1 MTNEAI
7 LLEANEKMSQTIQLQ
22 AEQIQLLTEQVNYLT
37 EKLFGKSKETMDPAL
52 SGQLSLFGAQKI
64 EEPVK
69 EEIIKVGGHKRK
81 KKKGR
86 KQAIL
91 DQLPTQEV
99 HHRLEGDACHC
110 PNCDHQL
117 KEIGSHPVSQEVVF
131 QPATLRKDVHIQH
144 AYKCEH
150 CSLINETD
158 VIVKAD
164 TPKQPIGNSFG
175 SASVVTETIH
185 QKYELKVPAYRQIE
199 DWKTLGLPITRTN
212 ITDWHIKVTDYY
224 LNDFYHLLKDQLLT
238 QDILHCD
245 ETTYKVIESDTA
257 KTYYWVAES
266 SAHHNQPVVLYY
278 HNQSRSGRVIKE
290 FLNGYSG
297 YIHCDMWGAYQQLQ
311 EVTLVGCFAHVRRKF
326 YDALPTNS
334 TYTDYSA
341 QAVAKIDKLFE
352 LEREWQPLSNNERF
366 EKRQEILKPKLE
378 EFFEWIGTI
387 DALPK
392 TALGKAIEYTL
403 KFQRHFLTVLE
414 DGRLELSN
422 NRAERAVKTLVM
434 GRKNWL
440 FSTSFDGA
448 KSTAT
453 ILSIL
458 ETAKANGLNSRQ
470 YMQYLLEE
478 LPQLVTM
485 KNPELLAAYLPW
497 HPNIQAKFKKN
508 DKIPY

>member
-1 MTNEAI
+1 MTNEEI
-7 LLEANEKMSQTIQLQ
+7 LTEQNEKLSQTIQLQ
-22 AEQIQLLTEQVNYLT
+22 SEQIQLLTEQVNFLKD
-37 EKLFGKSKETMDPAL
+37 KLFGQSKETIDPSL
-52 SGQLSLFGAQKI
+52 SGQLSLFGGQKE
-64 EEPVK
+64 EEPVI

-99 HHRLEGDACHC
+99 HHRLEGDTCHC
-110 PNCDHQL
+110 PYCTHEL
-117 KEIGSHPVSQEVVF
+117 KEIGSYPISQEVIF

-144 AYKCEH
+144 AYKCDH
-150 CSLINETD
+150 CSLENETD
-158 VIVKAD
+158 VIIKAK

-175 SASVVTETIH
+175 SASIVAETIH
-185 QKYELKVPAYRQIE
+185 QKYELKVPAYRQVE
-199 DWKTLGLPITRTN
+199 DWETLGLPLTRNN

-224 LNDFYHLLKDQLLT
+224 LKDFYQLLKSQLLT

-245 ETTYKVIESDTA
+245 ETSYTVIGSDTS

-266 SAHHNQPVVLYY
+266 SVHHNRQVVLYY

-297 YIHCDMWGAYQQLQ
+297 YIHCDMWSAYQQLSN
-311 EVTLVGCFAHVRRKF
+311 VTLVGCFAHVRRKF
-326 YDALPTNS
+326 YDALPSNYTN
-334 TYTDYSA
+334 TDYSA
-341 QAVAKIDKLFE
+341 LAVAKIDKLFE
-352 LEREWQPLSNNERF
+352 LEREWRLLSNEERF
-366 EKRQEILKPKLE
+366 EKRQKYLKTKLI
-378 EFFEWIGTI
+378 EFFEWIGDI

-392 TALGKAIEYTL
+392 SALGRAIEYAL
-403 KFQRHFLTVLE
+403 KFQQHFMTVLD

-458 ETAKANGLNSRQ
+458 ETAKANRLNSRQ

-478 LPQLVTM
+478 LPQLATT
-485 KNPELLAAYLPW
+485 KNPELLEAYLPW

>member
-1 MTNEAI
+1 MTNEEI
-7 LLEANEKMSQTIQLQ
+7 LTEQNEKLSQTIQLQ
-22 AEQIQLLTEQVNYLT
+22 SEQIQLLTEQVNFLKD
-37 EKLFGKSKETMDPAL
+37 KLFGQSKETIDPSL
-52 SGQLSLFGAQKI
+52 SGQLSLFGGQKE
-64 EEPVK
+64 EEPVT

-110 PNCDHQL
+110 PHCTHAL
-117 KEIGSHPVSQEVVF
+117 KEIGSYPISQEVVF
-131 QPATLRKDVHIQH
+131 QPATLRKDIHIQH
-144 AYKCEH
+144 AYKCDH
-150 CSLINETD
+150 CSLKNETD
-158 VIVKAD
+158 VIIKAK

-175 SASVVTETIH
+175 SASIVAETIH
-185 QKYELKVPAYRQIE
+185 QKYELKVPAYRQVE
-199 DWKTLGLPITRTN
+199 DWETLGLPLTRNN

-224 LNDFYHLLKDQLLT
+224 LKDFYQLLKSQLLT

-245 ETTYKVIESDTA
+245 ETSYTVIESDTS

-266 SAHHNQPVVLYY
+266 SVHHNRQVVLYY

-297 YIHCDMWGAYQQLQ
+297 YIHCDMWSAYQQLSN
-311 EVTLVGCFAHVRRKF
+311 VTLVGCFAHVRRKF
-326 YDALPTNS
+326 YDALP
-334 TYTDYSA
+334 
-341 QAVAKIDKLFE
+341 
-352 LEREWQPLSNNERF
+352 SNEERF
-366 EKRQEILKPKLE
+366 EKRQKYLKPKLK
-378 EFFEWIGTI
+378 EFFEWIGDI

-392 TALGKAIEYTL
+392 SALGRAIEYAL
-403 KFQRHFLTVLE
+403 KFQQHFMTVLD

-458 ETAKANGLNSRQ
+458 ETAKANRLNSRQ

-478 LPQLVTM
+478 LPQLATT
-485 KNPELLAAYLPW
+485 KNPELLEAYLPW